1 MVNLRRMLSRSSLR
15 AEREPISTVG
25 LLVRFTAAGLIV
37 LLSLAALIAFVA
49 RQAGTAQASES
60 ARQVTYVTARGVVE
74 PRLDAA
80 VIAGRPAALKPFDTA
95 VRKYVL
101 RGSRGRVQLWKAS
114 GKIAASNQL
123 PLV

>member
-1 MVNLRRMLSRSSLR
+1 MVNLRRRLSRSRSR

-37 LLSLAALIAFVA
+37 LLSLAALIAFIA

-74 PRLDAA
+74 PRLDAT
-80 VIAGRPAALKPFDTA
+80 VIAGQPGALKAFDTA
-95 VRKYVL
+95 MRRDVL
-101 RGSRGRVQLWKAS
+101 RGSL
-114 GKIAASNQL
+114 
-123 PLV
+123 